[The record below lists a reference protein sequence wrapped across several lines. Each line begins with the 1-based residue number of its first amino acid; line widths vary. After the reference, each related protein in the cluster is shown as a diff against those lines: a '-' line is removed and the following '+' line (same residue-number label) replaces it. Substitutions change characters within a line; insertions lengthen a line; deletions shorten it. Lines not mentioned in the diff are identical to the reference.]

1 MNFNKDVVRNCPGCN
16 STNIQ
21 GSISIKNGCYSQ
33 KIQCK
38 DCPYTNNRPI
48 GTSENAEVPKDL
60 IDDE

>member
-16 STNIQ
+16 STNIK

-48 GTSENAEVPKDL
+48 GTSENTEVPEDP
-60 IDDE
+60 IEDE